1 MGLGKSMQKNKGFT
15 LVELMVTIAVLAILT
30 TIAAPSFGNMI
41 KNQKFKSNTNALIDK
56 IKQARTYAVLNH
68 QGVTLK
74 LNVSGTDNPPVFNWI
89 SEGSARLKN
98 ASDTEVEFDKQ
109 GFLRSTFDVIEV
121 CKNTGNS
128 ESIKIT
134 LTALGQIH
142 KVEKGSCT

>member
-1 MGLGKSMQKNKGFT
+1 MQKNKGFT
-15 LVELMVTIAVLAILT
+15 LIELMVTIAILVIVT
-30 TIAAPSFGNMI
+30 MMAAPSFGNMI

-56 IKQARTYAVLNH
+56 IKQARTHAVLNH

-74 LNVSGTDNPPVFNWI
+74 LNVAGTDNPPIFNWI
-89 SEGSARLKN
+89 SEGSAQLKN

-121 CKNTGNS
+121 CKNTGSS

-142 KVEKGSCT
+142 KVEKGACT